1 MSINK
6 VLLVGANGNLGSVLL
21 EGLVASNS
29 FSVSVA
35 KRASSKST
43 PAHAS
48 SVNIVTI
55 PDDLSIEGL
64 IPILKEQDAVIASF
78 PLTGVVDQHLRLAEA
93 SAKAGVKRF
102 IPADFGSCDAQSEQ
116 AKKLLKLYRDKDTVR
131 SKAVELAK
139 EYPGFSWTSLV
150 CGHFFDYGILDGLL
164 HTDLETNTAV
174 ILDKGDVP
182 ASASTLRRVA
192 EALVAVLKRPDTTK
206 NRLLYVQSFCK
217 TQLEVVAALEKATG
231 VEWKKEFVDSKA
243 FLEREVNK
251 LAVEYSH
258 HAMEEIVF
266 VLGALDAEWPKRG
279 DAFAM
284 KELGLEDEDLDKVVQ
299 KVVDEWKREKEE
311 KK

>member
-1 MSINK
+1 MSLKK
-6 VLLVGANGNLGSVLL
+6 VLLVGANGNLGTVLL

-29 FSVSVA
+29 FDISVA

-48 SVNIVTI
+48 SVSIVTI
-55 PDDLSIEGL
+55 PDDLSVDGL
-64 IPILKEQDAVIASF
+64 IPVLKDQDVVIASF
-78 PLTGVVDQHLRLAEA
+78 PLQDVNQHLRLAEA

-102 IPADFGSCDAQSEQ
+102 IPADFGSCDAQSDQ
-116 AKKLLKLYRDKDTVR
+116 AKKLLKLYRDKDLVR
-131 SKAVELAK
+131 AKAIELAG
-139 EYPGFSWTSLV
+139 EYSGFSWTSLV
-150 CGHFFDYGILDGLL
+150 CGHFFDFGIRDGLL
-164 HTDLETNTAV
+164 HTDLETNTAT

-182 ASASTLRRVA
+182 ASASTLHRVA

-231 VEWKKEFVDSKA
+231 AEWKKEFVDSKA
-243 FLEREVNK
+243 FLEREVNSLSVNFSK
-251 LAVEYSH
+251 

-266 VLGALDAEWPKRG
+266 VLGALDADWPKRG

-284 KELGLEDEDLDKVVQ
+284 KELGLEDEDLDKVIQ
-299 KVVDEWKREKEE
+299 GVVDQWRKEKEE
-311 KK
+311 RK